1 MRRFAAAKVRISKIR
16 EMHLFLTFAFLG
28 FNEIQYDKLYPSGS
42 AHARIYGANKM
53 HKFSTSD
60 LFSKLCPLV
69 SSIDTF
75 DYNLAGFLC
84 DLLSP
89 LVSNDYTCKDN
100 FSFVSQI
107 KNGNLSKKFIVS
119 YNVTSLFTNIPLQE
133 TIDIQ

>member
-1 MRRFAAAKVRISKIR
+1 
-16 EMHLFLTFAFLG
+16 
-28 FNEIQYDKLYPSGS
+28 
-42 AHARIYGANKM
+42 M

-133 TIDIQ
+133 TIDIAINLIFNPNPNLNITRKEL